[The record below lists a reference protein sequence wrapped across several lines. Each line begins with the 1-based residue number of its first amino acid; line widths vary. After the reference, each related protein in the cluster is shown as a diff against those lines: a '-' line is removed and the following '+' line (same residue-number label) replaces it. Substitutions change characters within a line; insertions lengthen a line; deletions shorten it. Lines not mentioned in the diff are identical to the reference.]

1 MQLRQCQ
8 KGAHTRHHRPPNA
21 PAVLRPRATSRQS
34 EAASNRLGDQ
44 WHVQLLARWAV
55 TQRATH
61 ATLLGYFLAG
71 IPPCI
76 RQQQRE
82 QALGL
87 WGQLYVDVFYEGD
100 SARCAEDNAFYVDGT
115 ALVARD
121 FGRKGHLLLRLQGEQ
136 RSDAEASSSG
146 EAAVREQLQQDA
158 WSLLFFSMLAMNTF
172 PFTPAVIG
180 WLLQHA
186 PWLPRRW
193 LLPSQ
198 FEQRRLD
205 GLRRARAMGSSTE
218 AVPRTVIGEG
228 ELK

>member
-1 MQLRQCQ
+1 MHLRQGQ
-8 KGAHTRHHRPPNA
+8 KHIGHHRPPNVA
-21 PAVLRPRATSRQS
+21 TVLLPRVTSRQS
-34 EAASNRLGDQ
+34 ESASHNLADP
-44 WHVQLLARWAV
+44 WHVQLVAHWAQ
-55 TQRATH
+55 TQRAAH
-61 ATLLGYFLAG
+61 ATLLGFILAG
-71 IPPCI
+71 MPPCI

-82 QALGL
+82 HALGL

-121 FGRKGHLLLRLQGEQ
+121 FGRRGHLLLPGEQ
-136 RSDAEASSSG
+136 QSDVPSSSPG
-146 EAAVREQLQQDA
+146 EAAVREQLRQDA

-205 GLRRARAMGSSTE
+205 GLRRARAKRTGTA
-218 AVPRTVIGEG
+218 AVTGMIIGEG
-228 ELK
+228 ESQ